1 MSDKNCFQRNAP
13 ANLAHKRQQTGFTLL
28 EILVVLVILG
38 LVVTISA
45 PPLGRSLESTA
56 FHARANDIESQ
67 INDLRIAA
75 LISRKNIRLIAISEN
90 PENEQETFEQR
101 GQNAQAFS
109 GDPLNFSPQNR
120 TYQYIPV
127 TPDNRQLTLPNGWS
141 VNGQDI
147 IFLSTGVC
155 LGGTLEV
162 RAPSGQKRDY
172 NFKAPDCT
180 II

>member
-1 MSDKNCFQRNAP
+1 MADEY
-13 ANLAHKRQQTGFTLL
+13 QQTGFTLL

-45 PPLGRSLESTA
+45 PPLARSLESTA

-75 LISRKNIRLIAISEN
+75 LISRKNIRLVTISEDF
-90 PENEQETFEQR
+90 ENEQETFEQG
-101 GQNAQAFS
+101 GQNY
-109 GDPLNFSPQNR
+109 GDPLNFNPQNR
-120 TYQYIPV
+120 TYKYIPV
-127 TPDNRQLTLPNGWS
+127 IPDDRQLTLPDGWS
-141 VNGQDI
+141 VRGQEM

-162 RAPSGQKRDY
+162 RSPSGQKRNY